1 MARVALSVTGTATLA
16 WCVAIA
22 PLFGMPASHQAAP
35 AARDRMV
42 RQRVGFTS
50 YGAVRIG
57 MTREALAA
65 ALGGP
70 LQEDDMREEGCS
82 YVSERGS
89 PGVACMLLDGRL
101 ARIDVFGS
109 SRVRA
114 FAGGG
119 IGTSKAELQTLYRAI
134 KVEPHFYDD
143 TGFYLTSLSKD
154 GRYGIRFE
162 IEDGRVSS
170 YYAGLAEAIQYVE
183 GCE

>member
-1 MARVALSVTGTATLA
+1 
-16 WCVAIA
+16 
-22 PLFGMPASHQAAP
+22 MPASNEAALVP
-35 AARDRMV
+35 QNHSV
-42 RQRVGFTS
+42 EHRVSFAS
-50 YGAVRIG
+50 YGPARIG
-57 MTREALAA
+57 MTRKALAA
-65 ALGGP
+65 ALGGS
-70 LQEDDMREEGCS
+70 LQEDDMQEEGCG

-89 PGVACMLLDGRL
+89 PGVAYMLLDGKL
-101 ARIDVFGS
+101 ARIDVFGR

-119 IGTSKAELQTLYRAI
+119 IGTSKAELQKLYGAI

-143 TGFYLTSLSKD
+143 TGFYLTLLSKD

-162 IEDGRVSS
+162 IEDGHVSS